1 MQPQLIFSAV
11 GILSYLSFASS
22 VSANCH
28 SIAIASSLASQ
39 LSGNSPIITPNNP
52 EWNNLTSRWDSYAEP
67 SLQISVEATTISDI
81 QTTIKFAVQRDIPL
95 LITSTSHGFTES
107 VRGIKNGIQISL
119 RNFKNI
125 TVDKEHNTVTYGGG
139 VVVGEIITE
148 LFNYGK
154 RTSTGNCDCVG
165 LGAGLGG
172 GHGKLQGL
180 HGLHSDNILSA
191 QLVTAD
197 GELITVSAEE
207 HEDLFWGLRGAGHN
221 FGVVVQVKMRIYDAQ
236 DADMWTNANYVFSG
250 DRAKEIFGFLNGY
263 KLKQPRELTVFVRF
277 APTKSGVSD
286 VVMSVQYGGHESYE
300 KIGAPFLALGPKSI
314 MNQSVP
320 FPQVATAMGIGLN
333 NGFCVKS
340 GTRRGHFSTQ
350 IKKFNLAEMEGI
362 KAFYDDTL
370 RIYPQF
376 NSSSMVWEMYPQQ
389 AFKAVPA
396 HESAYPHRDLD
407 MLSLFMV
414 NYRDPKDDE
423 LARKLGKEGL
433 QNLLKTAEGYR
444 VYVNYGLGD
453 EPNDVMYG
461 GGWRL
466 ERLRDLK
473 RRYDPQNVFKGYN
486 PIHLG

>member
-1 MQPQLIFSAV
+1 MHPSLLFSPV
-11 GILSYLSFASS
+11 GILSLSFVSFASF
-22 VSANCH
+22 VSANSH
-28 SIAIASSLASQ
+28 STASSLASI

-52 EWNNLTSRWDSYAEP
+52 EWNTLTSRWDPYAEP

-81 QTTIKFAVQRDIPL
+81 QTTVKFAVQRGIPL

-125 TVDKEHNTVTYGGG
+125 SVDKEHNTVTYGGG
-139 VVVGEIITE
+139 VVVAEIITE
-148 LFNYGK
+148 LFKYGK

-180 HGLHSDNILSA
+180 HGLHSDNIISA
-191 QLVTAD
+191 QLVTAS
-197 GELITVSAEE
+197 GELIIVSAEE
-207 HEDLFWGLRGAGHN
+207 HSDLFWGLRGAGHN
-221 FGVVVQVKMRIYDAQ
+221 FGVVVEVTMRIYDAK
-236 DADMWTNANYVFSG
+236 DADTWTNANYVFPG
-250 DRAKEIFGFLNGY
+250 NKARRIFGFLNGY
-263 KLKQPRELTVFVRF
+263 KSKQPKELTGFVRF
-277 APTKSGVSD
+277 APTVSGVSD
-286 VVMSVQYGGHESYE
+286 VVLSVQYGGHEPYE
-300 KIGAPFLALGPKSI
+300 KIGAPFLALGPKSV
-314 MNQSVP
+314 MNQTVP

-350 IKKFNLAEMEGI
+350 IKKFNIPEMEGI
-362 KAFYDDTL
+362 KAFYDETL
-370 RIYPQF
+370 KTYPQF
-376 NSSSMVWEMYPQQ
+376 NASSMVWEMYPQQ

-396 HESAYPHRDLD
+396 DESAYPHRDLD

-414 NYRDPKDDE
+414 NYKDPKDDE

-433 QNLLKTAEGYR
+433 KHLLKTAEGYR

-453 EPNDVMYG
+453 EPNNVMYG

-473 RRYDPQNVFKGYN
+473 RRYDPRNVFKGYN